1 MRESCAALG
10 GPPACST
17 FCSAAKAGTANSSR
31 INSSFSTVAPSH
43 QSLLPEIHDQFP
55 MRHSYHP
62 RLFVAP
68 PFPHP
73 INNLL
78 LLRCHFDFCRCLT
91 YASAAS
97 SRTKCP
103 DSTGVGQVL
112 AYCNFGPQEAA
123 CSLQLTAAH
132 FAHSAFPLFAAH
144 ATACRFSI
152 PRR

>member
-1 MRESCAALG
+1 VRESCAALG

-112 AYCNFGPQEAA
+112 AYCNFGLGRTPAHRSSFCA
-123 CSLQLTAAH
+123 FCISSISCSHNDLLVFYPT
-132 FAHSAFPLFAAH
+132 
-144 ATACRFSI
+144 
-152 PRR
+152 